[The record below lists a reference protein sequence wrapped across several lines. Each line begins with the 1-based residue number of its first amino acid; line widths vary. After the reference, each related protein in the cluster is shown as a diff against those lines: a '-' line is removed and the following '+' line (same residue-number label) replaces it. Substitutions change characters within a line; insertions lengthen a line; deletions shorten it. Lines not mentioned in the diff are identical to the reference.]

1 MEQYADQ
8 SAYITLKD
16 HKENFRSKLSF
27 RLINPP
33 KSEIG
38 IVSKIELEKINRA
51 ITSQTKCN
59 QWRNT
64 QAVIDWFKSIPNKTK
79 TRFINFDIVE
89 FYPSITENLLD
100 NAVSYAQTLTIIPDD
115 IIQLIKQARKSLFF
129 TEGNI
134 WMKKGENP
142 LSDVTMGLHDGAE
155 VCELVGIY
163 LFGKL
168 SNIIDDNGLS
178 VIENANGAKLDRLRK
193 DVIAIFHNEGLKIT
207 IDTNLTTAD
216 FLDVTLDLFTGKY
229 FPYRKPNDSPLYV
242 NASSN
247 HPPNILEQVPTM
259 VNTRLSSLP
268 INEDEFNKAK
278 PLYEKSRKSSG
289 FYKNLKLESIQKKLS
304 RNRKRKVVWFNPP
317 YNAEVKTNIGKVFLK
332 LVRKHFYKRHR
343 YKKIFNTNTIKLSYS
358 CTPNVKNLI
367 KHNSTTAVI

>member
-1 MEQYADQ
+1 
-8 SAYITLKD
+8 
-16 HKENFRSKLSF
+16 
-27 RLINPP
+27 
-33 KSEIG
+33 
-38 IVSKIELEKINRA
+38 
-51 ITSQTKCN
+51 
-59 QWRNT
+59 
-64 QAVIDWFKSIPNKTK
+64 
-79 TRFINFDIVE
+79 
-89 FYPSITENLLD
+89 
-100 NAVSYAQTLTIIPDD
+100 
-115 IIQLIKQARKSLFF
+115 
-129 TEGNI
+129 
-134 WMKKGENP
+134 MKKGENP
-142 LSDVTMGLHDGAE
+142 LSDVTMGLHDGVE

-304 RNRKRKVVWFNPP
+304 RNRKRKVVWFNPQ

-343 YKKIFNTNTIKLSYS
+343 YKKYLT
-358 CTPNVKNLI
+358 LI
-367 KHNSTTAVI
+367 QSS

>member
-1 MEQYADQ
+1 
-8 SAYITLKD
+8 
-16 HKENFRSKLSF
+16 
-27 RLINPP
+27 
-33 KSEIG
+33 
-38 IVSKIELEKINRA
+38 
-51 ITSQTKCN
+51 
-59 QWRNT
+59 
-64 QAVIDWFKSIPNKTK
+64 
-79 TRFINFDIVE
+79 
-89 FYPSITENLLD
+89 
-100 NAVSYAQTLTIIPDD
+100 
-115 IIQLIKQARKSLFF
+115 
-129 TEGNI
+129 
-134 WMKKGENP
+134 MKKGENP
-142 LSDVTMGLHDGAE
+142 LSDVTMGLHDGVE

-317 YNAEVKTNIGKVFLK
+317 YNA
-332 LVRKHFYKRHR
+332 
-343 YKKIFNTNTIKLSYS
+343 
-358 CTPNVKNLI
+358 
-367 KHNSTTAVI
+367 

>member
-1 MEQYADQ
+1 
-8 SAYITLKD
+8 
-16 HKENFRSKLSF
+16 
-27 RLINPP
+27 
-33 KSEIG
+33 
-38 IVSKIELEKINRA
+38 
-51 ITSQTKCN
+51 
-59 QWRNT
+59 
-64 QAVIDWFKSIPNKTK
+64 
-79 TRFINFDIVE
+79 
-89 FYPSITENLLD
+89 
-100 NAVSYAQTLTIIPDD
+100 
-115 IIQLIKQARKSLFF
+115 
-129 TEGNI
+129 
-134 WMKKGENP
+134 MKKGENP
-142 LSDVTMGLHDGAE
+142 LSDVTMGLHDGVE

-216 FLDVTLDLFTGKY
+216 FLDVTLDLFTRKY

-343 YKKIFNTNTIKLSYS
+343 YKKYLT
-358 CTPNVKNLI
+358 LI
-367 KHNSTTAVI
+367 QSS

>member
-16 HKENFRSKLSF
+16 HKENFRSKPWF

-79 TRFINFDIVE
+79 TRFINVDIVE

-134 WMKKGENP
+134 WMKKGESP
-142 LSDVTMGLHDGAE
+142 LSDVTMGLHDGVE

-216 FLDVTLDLFTGKY
+216 FLDVTLDLFTRKY

-304 RNRKRKVVWFNPP
+304 RNRKRKVVWFNPQ

-343 YKKIFNTNTIKLSYS
+343 YKKYLT
-358 CTPNVKNLI
+358 LI
-367 KHNSTTAVI
+367 QSS

>member
-1 MEQYADQ
+1 
-8 SAYITLKD
+8 
-16 HKENFRSKLSF
+16 
-27 RLINPP
+27 
-33 KSEIG
+33 
-38 IVSKIELEKINRA
+38 
-51 ITSQTKCN
+51 
-59 QWRNT
+59 
-64 QAVIDWFKSIPNKTK
+64 
-79 TRFINFDIVE
+79 
-89 FYPSITENLLD
+89 
-100 NAVSYAQTLTIIPDD
+100 
-115 IIQLIKQARKSLFF
+115 
-129 TEGNI
+129 
-134 WMKKGENP
+134 MKKGENP
-142 LSDVTMGLHDGAE
+142 LSDVTMGLHDGVE

-242 NASSN
+242 DASSN

-343 YKKIFNTNTIKLSYS
+343 YKKYLT
-358 CTPNVKNLI
+358 LI
-367 KHNSTTAVI
+367 QSS

>member
-16 HKENFRSKLSF
+16 HKENFRTKLSF

-89 FYPSITENLLD
+89 FYPSITENLLN

-115 IIQLIKQARKSLFF
+115 IIRLIKQARKSLLF

-134 WMKKGENP
+134 RMKKGENP
-142 LSDVTMGLHDGAE
+142 LSDVTMGLHDGVE

-168 SNIIDDNGLS
+168 
-178 VIENANGAKLDRLRK
+178 
-193 DVIAIFHNEGLKIT
+193 
-207 IDTNLTTAD
+207 
-216 FLDVTLDLFTGKY
+216 
-229 FPYRKPNDSPLYV
+229 
-242 NASSN
+242 
-247 HPPNILEQVPTM
+247 
-259 VNTRLSSLP
+259 
-268 INEDEFNKAK
+268 
-278 PLYEKSRKSSG
+278 
-289 FYKNLKLESIQKKLS
+289 
-304 RNRKRKVVWFNPP
+304 
-317 YNAEVKTNIGKVFLK
+317 
-332 LVRKHFYKRHR
+332 
-343 YKKIFNTNTIKLSYS
+343 
-358 CTPNVKNLI
+358 
-367 KHNSTTAVI
+367 